1 MIRLYRSGKPCKEK
15 GREMEY
21 RKRNT
26 AGSLVGQQLG
36 NYRLLR
42 LLGRGSFADVYLG
55 EHIHLNTQ
63 AAIKVL
69 DMRLTNE
76 DMSDFHQE
84 ARTIARLKHPSI
96 IQILEFGVERNLPY
110 LVMEY
115 APNGSLRA
123 RFPKGS
129 RLS

>member
-1 MIRLYRSGKPCKEK
+1 MARVSRRPAMMQRCMSGMSSRSAQ
-15 GREMEY
+15 MEY
-21 RKRNT
+21 RKRNF
-26 AGSLVGQQLG
+26 SRPRIGQQLG
-36 NYRLLR
+36 NYRLVH

-76 DMSDFHQE
+76 DMSDFLNE

-96 IQILEFGVERNLPY
+96 IQVMEFGVERNIPF

-115 APNGSLRA
+115 AP
-123 RFPKGS
+123 
-129 RLS
+129 